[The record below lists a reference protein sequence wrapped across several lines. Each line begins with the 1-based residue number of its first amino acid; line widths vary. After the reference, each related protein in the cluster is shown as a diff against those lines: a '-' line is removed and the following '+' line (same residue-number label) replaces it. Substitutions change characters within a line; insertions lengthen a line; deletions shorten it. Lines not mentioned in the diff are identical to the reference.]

1 MVFPTD
7 IDECQ
12 DPDACSQICVNYKG
26 YFKCECHPGY
36 EMDTLTKN
44 CKAVGTDSLRKREQL
59 WGEWGVGVGSVK
71 HQTTTYVSSG

>member
-1 MVFPTD
+1 MLTSAPPTD
-7 IDECQ
+7 IDECE

-44 CKAVGTDSLRKREQL
+44 CKAVGTDTARLGGGGRRGAALRESRKQCA
-59 WGEWGVGVGSVK
+59 S
-71 HQTTTYVSSG
+71 HT

>member
-1 MVFPTD
+1 MLIPAD
-7 IDECQ
+7 IDECE

-44 CKAVGTDSLRKREQL
+44 CKAVGMGTPRWGAWGQLR
-59 WGEWGVGVGSVK
+59 GVAESWLPPPL
-71 HQTTTYVSSG
+71 